1 MTANPTVSLRLV
13 DPPGAISDTDLLK
26 ASYRKPERFG
36 ELYDRYFREI
46 HAYLGRRL
54 DQQAADDLAAEVFL
68 TAFRKR
74 TTFDPERGEVR
85 PWLYG
90 IASNLIALHRRTE
103 TRKLAALRR
112 SAAKGQDAEHGHE
125 ERVVSR
131 VDAANE
137 QARLTAELQAL
148 SEGDRDV
155 LLLSALG
162 ELSHEEVAKALGIP
176 YGTVGSRLSRVRRK
190 LRAALG
196 GVNPLNGGSD
206 G

>member
-1 MTANPTVSLRLV
+1 MTANLTVPLRLV
-13 DPPGAISDTDLLK
+13 DPPGAINDADLLK

-46 HAYLGRRL
+46 HGYLGRRL

-74 TTFDPERGEVR
+74 TTFDRERGEVR
-85 PWLYG
+85 AWLYG
-90 IASNLIALHRRTE
+90 IATNLVALHRRTE

-112 SAAKGQDAEHGHE
+112 SAAAPAGADHGHE

-137 QARLTAELQAL
+137 QARLTAELLAL
-148 SEGDRDV
+148 SDGDRDV

-162 ELSHEEVAKALGIP
+162 ELSHEEVAKTLGIP

>member
-1 MTANPTVSLRLV
+1 MTARLRLV
-13 DPPGAISDTDLLK
+13 DPSGAISDADLVE
-26 ASYRKPERFG
+26 ASYRRPERFG
-36 ELYDRYFREI
+36 ELYDRYIGEI

-54 DQQAADDLAAEVFL
+54 GQEAADDLAAEVFL
-68 TAFRKR
+68 AAFKKR
-74 TTFDPERGEVR
+74 TTFDRERGEVR

-90 IASNLIALHRRTE
+90 IAANLIAVHRRTE

-112 SAAKGQDAEHGHE
+112 SAAAPAGTDHGHE

-137 QARLTAELQAL
+137 QARLAAELQAL
-148 SEGDRDV
+148 SDGDRDV

-162 ELSHEEVAKALGIP
+162 ELSHGEVAEALGIP

-196 GVNPLNGGSD
+196 GVNPLLGGSD

>member
-74 TTFDPERGEVR
+74 ATFDPERGEVR

>member
-1 MTANPTVSLRLV
+1 MTANLTVPLRLV
-13 DPPGAISDTDLLK
+13 DPPGAISDADLLK

-54 DQQAADDLAAEVFL
+54 DQQVADDLAAEVFL

-74 TTFDPERGEVR
+74 TTFDRERGEVR

-90 IASNLIALHRRTE
+90 IATNLIALHRRTE

-112 SAAKGQDAEHGHE
+112 SAATRGGADHGHE

-148 SEGDRDV
+148 PDRDRDV

>member
-1 MTANPTVSLRLV
+1 MTANLTVPLRLV
-13 DPPGAISDTDLLK
+13 DPPGAISDADLLK

-74 TTFDPERGEVR
+74 TTFDRERGEVR

-90 IASNLIALHRRTE
+90 IATNLIALHRRTE
-103 TRKLAALRR
+103 TRKLAALLR
-112 SAAKGQDAEHGHE
+112 SAATRGSTDHGHE

-137 QARLTAELQAL
+137 QTRLTAELRAL
-148 SEGDRDV
+148 SDGDRDV